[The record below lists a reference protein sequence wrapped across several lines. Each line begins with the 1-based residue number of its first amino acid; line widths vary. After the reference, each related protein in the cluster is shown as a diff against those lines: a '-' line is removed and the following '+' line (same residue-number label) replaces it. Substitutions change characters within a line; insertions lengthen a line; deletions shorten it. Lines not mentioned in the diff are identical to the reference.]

1 MNELTSTLL
10 KINLLVVLCISIYA
24 AKRKERSSMDSMI
37 ARGNLIN
44 RVSIDQRPAIV
55 YDRSLMDDWEVDTS
69 ISKSQKRDIV
79 SDRKKIRTC
88 SYLQSG

>member
-1 MNELTSTLL
+1 
-10 KINLLVVLCISIYA
+10 
-24 AKRKERSSMDSMI
+24 MI

-69 ISKSQKRDIV
+69 ISKSQKRDIDT
-79 SDRKKIRTC
+79 DRKKIRTC

>member
-1 MNELTSTLL
+1 
-10 KINLLVVLCISIYA
+10 
-24 AKRKERSSMDSMI
+24 MDSMI